1 MDFDEI
7 FRFLQCTDETDRI
20 EAKAASHGIGKSF
33 LESVC
38 AFANEPGLG
47 GGYILLGVSE
57 KEEGFEKEYI
67 VTGIRNPDKLQQ
79 EIATQCRGAFNIPI
93 RPNIKVVSYQ
103 SKTVILVGIEEAN
116 PYEKPLYLLKG
127 GHEKGAFRRIGPT
140 DQVCTRND
148 IDLLYQLRSQK
159 KYEDLPV
166 EKASMDDFD
175 PHAIQLYR
183 KMRENV
189 HGGARELKYSD
200 EDLLKS
206 LDAICVEK
214 GLQCPN
220 IGGILLFGKQDSLD
234 RLFPLRNR
242 TDYILIEGR
251 EWMASPEEHY
261 TALEICEPLITAIPR
276 ILSQIMNDIPQ
287 QFAMEEDG
295 LRRKDNPIIPRNVI
309 REALVNSLM
318 HRDYQIPSPVQIIK
332 YANRI
337 EFRNCGYSLK
347 PEEELGFPGSM
358 PRNEKIAKVFHNI
371 RFAEEKGTG
380 MATMREEIKQVNLS
394 VPLFE
399 SSRSSN
405 TFVLTLLSHHLF
417 DQRDIEWL
425 KSLKDFNL
433 SDENA
438 KALIVLREM
447 GAITNADYRTI
458 NGVDT
463 LTASAQLRKLRN
475 QNLISQK
482 GKGSKTYYSPTQSIL
497 TPQVVSRP
505 EELTPQVTSKP
516 EELTP
521 QVSIKDSFEKLDLP
535 KNLQERIQKLTKKAK
550 SGDLQAVLIELCS
563 IQPINIHELSSILSR
578 KPRYI
583 RDYILKPM
591 VRTGKIK
598 LSFPDQPNH
607 PRQAYY
613 SPSTTTR
620 VGANAPLG

>member
-1 MDFDEI
+1 MNFDEI
-7 FRFLQCTDETDRI
+7 FRFLQCTDESDRI

-57 KEEGFEKEYI
+57 NEEALEEKYS
-67 VTGIRNPDKLQQ
+67 VTGVANPDKLQQ
-79 EIATQCRGAFNIPI
+79 EIATQCRVAFNIPI
-93 RPNIKVVSYQ
+93 RPNIKVISYQ
-103 SKTVILVGIEEAN
+103 SKTVIMVGIEEAS
-116 PYEKPLYLLKG
+116 PYEKPLYLVAS
-127 GHEKGAFRRIGPT
+127 GHEKGAYRRIGPT
-140 DQVCTRND
+140 DQVCTRSD
-148 IDLLYQLRSQK
+148 LDLLYQLRSQK

-175 PHAIQLYR
+175 PRAIQLYR

-189 HGGARELKYSD
+189 HSSARELKYSD

-206 LDAICVEK
+206 LDAICIEK
-214 GLQCPN
+214 GTQCPN
-220 IGGILLFGKQDSLD
+220 IGGILLFGKQDALE

-251 EWMASPEEHY
+251 EWMSNPEKHY
-261 TALEICEPLITAIPR
+261 TALEICEPLVTGIPR

-309 REALVNSLM
+309 REALVNALM
-318 HRDYQIPSPVQIIK
+318 HRDYQIPSPVQVIK

-337 EFRNCGYSLK
+337 EFRNSGYSLK
-347 PEEELGFPGSM
+347 PEEELGLPGSM

-380 MATMREEIKQVNLS
+380 MATMREEMQQANLS

-399 SSRSSN
+399 SNRSSN

-417 DQRDIEWL
+417 GKSDIEWL
-425 KSLKDFNL
+425 KGLKDFNL

-438 KALIVLREM
+438 RALIVLREM

-463 LTASAQLRKLRN
+463 LTASAQLRKLRD
-475 QNLISQK
+475 QSLITQK
-482 GKGSKTYYSPTQSIL
+482 GKGSKTYYSPTQSVL
-497 TPQVVSRP
+497 APQVSTKP
-505 EELTPQVTSKP
+505 EELTPQVSIKP

-521 QVSIKDSFEKLDLP
+521 QVSIKDAREKLDLP
-535 KNLQERIQKLTKKAK
+535 KELQEKVQNLTKKAK
-550 SGDLQAVLIELCS
+550 LRDLQEVLIELCS
-563 IQPINIHELSSILSR
+563 IRPINIKELSFVLNR

-591 VRTGKIK
+591 IK
-598 LSFPDQPNH
+598 LGEIQLKFPDQPNH
-607 PRQAYY
+607 PRQAY
-613 SPSTTTR
+613 SA
-620 VGANAPLG
+620 VGANTSLG